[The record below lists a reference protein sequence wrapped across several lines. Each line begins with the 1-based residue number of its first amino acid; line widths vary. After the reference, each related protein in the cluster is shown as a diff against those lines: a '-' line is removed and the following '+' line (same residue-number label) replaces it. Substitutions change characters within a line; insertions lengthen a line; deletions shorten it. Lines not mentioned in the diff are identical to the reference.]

1 MPSDT
6 SRKTVRFGEDT
17 TSRSGSS
24 RSSTSRSESGAGSS
38 TTSSNYSGTAYPDHY
53 TDPLYEQQ
61 ALKQALEA
69 TVNQVD
75 EWKAKALDIE
85 RQLTK
90 KLRQADAN
98 LQAVNSRCD
107 NLEDEKKELQRE
119 KKKLRDANKSLEARL
134 AAVQDENEDLR
145 SNNDRLHKKL
155 RDHDA
160 QPATTPSPKS
170 SKRSKESEVDQQKDR
185 LKGRFERSETS
196 SDASSSRRS
205 SSKAPRSSRRMS
217 HVSYGDRP
225 YVEPLGPAAAR
236 PTVTIPTSPNVV
248 TPGRRFDGP
257 VAVSKTGQPVV
268 SHYQEPAYSSTPRSA
283 GIERP
288 TVFYKYDGAMS
299 PTAAYENGN
308 YYPHPL

>member
-1 MPSDT
+1 MPSDS

-24 RSSTSRSESGAGSS
+24 RSSTSRSDSGA
-38 TTSSNYSGTAYPDHY
+38 
-53 TDPLYEQQ
+53 DPLYEQQ

-107 NLEDEKKELQRE
+107 NLEDEKKDLQHER
-119 KKKLRDANKSLEARL
+119 KKLREANKGLEARL
-134 AAVQDENEDLR
+134 TALQDENEDLR
-145 SNNDRLHKKL
+145 TNNDRLHKKL
-155 RDHDA
+155 RDHES

-170 SKRSKESEVDQQKDR
+170 GKLHRSESKRSKESDVDQQKDR

-196 SDASSSRRS
+196 SDGSCSRRS

-217 HVSYGDRP
+217 HVSYSDRP
-225 YVEPLGPAAAR
+225 YVEPLGPPAAR
-236 PTVTIPTSPNVV
+236 PTVTIPTSPSVV
-248 TPGRRFDGP
+248 SPGRRFDGP
-257 VAVSKTGQPVV
+257 IAMSKTGQPAM
-268 SHYQEPAYSSTPRSA
+268 SHYQDPAYSSTPRSA
-283 GIERP
+283 GMERP
-288 TVFYKYDGAMS
+288 TVIYQYDGAMS
-299 PTAAYENGN
+299 PTAFENGN